1 MSIIVN
7 KVSKQFGK
15 QWALKEVSFE
25 VGKGEVVGFLGPN
38 GTGKTTTVSIL
49 SGLLLPD
56 SGEVSVLGNKMPEKR
71 KQVTV
76 QIGVVP
82 QNIALFPELTA
93 MENLRI
99 IGSMYPISA
108 SRLKQRIGELLDL
121 YGLTAFARKPI
132 KTFSGGM
139 KRSLNIIAGILHEPK
154 FLLLD
159 EPTVGIDVQ
168 TKALILDNLR
178 QLNQDGTTIL
188 YTSHDM
194 DEAQH
199 FCTRVGII
207 DHGKLIAEE
216 TPAALIQS
224 CPNCENLESVYLYL
238 TGKSLRN

>member
-1 MSIIVN
+1 
-7 KVSKQFGK
+7 
-15 QWALKEVSFE
+15 
-25 VGKGEVVGFLGPN
+25 
-38 GTGKTTTVSIL
+38 
-49 SGLLLPD
+49 
-56 SGEVSVLGNKMPEKR
+56 
-71 KQVTV
+71 
-76 QIGVVP
+76 
-82 QNIALFPELTA
+82 

-99 IGSMYPISA
+99 IGSMYPISV
-108 SRLKQRIGELLDL
+108 SRLKQRIRELLDL
-121 YGLTAFARKPI
+121 YGLTAFARKPV

-207 DHGKLIAEE
+207 DHGKLIAED
-216 TPAALIQS
+216 TPEALIQS
-224 CPNCENLESVYLYL
+224 CPDCENLESVYLYL